1 MARSKRMGVSASPEQ
16 QERRDI
22 GPLTGRGHARRA
34 ALLDAARRVF
44 EERGFLDTRVA
55 DIAAEAKVAQG
66 TFYTYFDS
74 KDAIFQ
80 AVASRVAGDMIIE
93 LGASRPLSTASYER
107 THAAMRRYV
116 ESYRSRAKIL
126 ALIEQVG
133 TFTPEMKRIRLQMRE
148 AHVDRLARGIE
159 HQQDFSRLHPVAQLD
174 EFLHQR
180 LVDLQPAGGVEN
192 DHVNAVRLGLGHRA
206 VGDLEHVLFAAHQ
219 ETRQIKLPGQ
229 GLDLVHRGGP
239 VNVRAD
245 EQRFAILGGEQAGE
259 LAAGGGFA
267 GAVQA
272 AHHQA
277 ERLGKAARQVELA
290 AIGTEQRDHFIADD
304 FDDLL
309 PRLDAGD
316 DLLAERLFLHA
327 GDELLGDLEIDVRIE
342 QGHAHLAQCLGDVGF
357 ADLAEAPEVAE
368 GFLEFIA
375 ERVKHGCER

>member
-1 MARSKRMGVSASPEQ
+1 M
-16 QERRDI
+16 ERLEVVELFAGAGELDRLAGDFAE
-22 GPLTGRGHARRA
+22 TERRA
-34 ALLDAARRVF
+34 AA
-44 EERGFLDTRVA
+44 RVA
-55 DIAAEAKVAQG
+55 
-66 TFYTYFDS
+66 
-74 KDAIFQ
+74 
-80 AVASRVAGDMIIE
+80 IE
-93 LGASRPLSTASYER
+93 LGQDRAGDAQCLVK
-107 THAAMRRYV
+107 MRGD
-116 ESYRSRAKIL
+116 A
-126 ALIEQVG
+126 
-133 TFTPEMKRIRLQMRE
+133 
-148 AHVDRLARGIE
+148 DRLLPGGGVE
-159 HQQDFSRLHPVAQLD
+159 HEQDFARLNPVAKLD

-277 ERLGKAARQVELA
+277 ERLCEAARQVEFA
-290 AIGTEQRDHFIADD
+290 ALGAEQRDHLVADD

-309 PRLDAGD
+309 SGLDAGD
-316 DLLAERLFLHA
+316 DLLAERFLLHA
-327 GDELLGDLEIDVRIE
+327 GDELLGDLEINVRIE
-342 QGHAHLAQCLGDVGF
+342 QGHAHLAQRLGDVGF
-357 ADLAEAPEVAE
+357 ADFAESPEVAE
-368 GFLEFIA
+368 GLLEFIA
-375 ERVKHGCER
+375 ERVKHGRGR

>member
-159 HQQDFSRLHPVAQLD
+159 HQQELGIADPALDPVLAAEVLGSMVD
-174 EFLHQR
+174 STCHLWLTLGHEFE
-180 LVDLQPAGGVEN
+180 EN
-192 DHVNAVRLGLGHRA
+192 DLLDTLTRIYLNGIGARDEITDDAAATARDAV
-206 VGDLEHVLFAAHQ
+206 
-219 ETRQIKLPGQ
+219 
-229 GLDLVHRGGP
+229 
-239 VNVRAD
+239 
-245 EQRFAILGGEQAGE
+245 
-259 LAAGGGFA
+259 AAGS
-267 GAVQA
+267 
-272 AHHQA
+272 
-277 ERLGKAARQVELA
+277 
-290 AIGTEQRDHFIADD
+290 
-304 FDDLL
+304 
-309 PRLDAGD
+309 
-316 DLLAERLFLHA
+316 
-327 GDELLGDLEIDVRIE
+327 
-342 QGHAHLAQCLGDVGF
+342 
-357 ADLAEAPEVAE
+357 
-368 GFLEFIA
+368 
-375 ERVKHGCER
+375 